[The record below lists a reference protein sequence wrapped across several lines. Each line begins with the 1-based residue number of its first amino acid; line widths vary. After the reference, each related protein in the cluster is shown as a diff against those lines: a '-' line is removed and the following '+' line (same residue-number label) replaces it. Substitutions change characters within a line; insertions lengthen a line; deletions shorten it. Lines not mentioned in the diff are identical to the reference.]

1 MELVPTSYVFKQDR
15 KYFHLNVPNR
25 FENNNFV
32 LPVYRNLHERNV
44 LPVFKNKK
52 DAERFERDVL
62 SRSGGIW
69 TVEYTFPVDER
80 MDHLSVVSTLC
91 SKTNTFLGDSHMTT
105 FDLHDPDT
113 IVSLSVRAHYGF
125 LVVGSFHVVSNVVS
139 LNGIVVT
146 PNLEHVSEQE
156 HLNTLCDL
164 FEESYLKS
172 L

>member
-1 MELVPTSYVFKQDR
+1 MELVPTSYVFRQDR

-25 FENNNFV
+25 FENNGFV
-32 LPVYRNLHERNV
+32 LPVYRNLQERNV

-62 SRSGGIW
+62 SRSCGVW
-69 TVEYTFPVDER
+69 TVETTYPVDER
-80 MDHLSVVSTLC
+80 MDHMSVMSKLRGKTMVSAENSL
-91 SKTNTFLGDSHMTT
+91 MTT

-125 LVVGSFHVVSNVVS
+125 LVVGSFHTVSNVVS

-146 PNLEHVSEQE
+146 PNLEHVSERE
-156 HLNTLCDL
+156 HLKTLCDL
-164 FEESYLKS
+164 FEESYLKN
-172 L
+172 